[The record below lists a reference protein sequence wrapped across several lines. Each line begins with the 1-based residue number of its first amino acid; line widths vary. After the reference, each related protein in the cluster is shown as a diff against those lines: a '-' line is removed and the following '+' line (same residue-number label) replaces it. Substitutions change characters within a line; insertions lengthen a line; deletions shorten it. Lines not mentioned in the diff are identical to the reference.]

1 MYIVEQ
7 FFESNFQKKSD
18 VINYRVKER
27 FICAF
32 TQSPHHPDSGEIIG
46 LDGDKDLR
54 PLPRLFN

>member
-32 TQSPHHPDSGEIIG
+32 TQSPHHSDSGEIIG